1 MSLTFSDPGVAIN
14 AGLEMV
20 GTDGSSVWIRFVNGD
35 YCRIERKPDGWMLE
49 CDRGIRLEAESLSS
63 TAGPKVVLTASSSR
77 HPAVFRMEFL
87 SASVDG
93 VFLRTDDST
102 IPMLEAM
109 RWTPASAPD
118 AGRCSPWGRG
128 PVPVAIPR
136 SASPA

>member
-49 CDRGIRLEAESLSS
+49 CDCGIRLEAESLSS
-63 TAGPKVVLTASSSR
+63 SAGPKVVLTASSSR

-93 VFLRTDDST
+93 VFLRTEDST
-102 IPMLEAM
+102 VPLLEAM

-118 AGRCSPWGRG
+118 AGRCSPWG
-128 PVPVAIPR
+128 
-136 SASPA
+136 